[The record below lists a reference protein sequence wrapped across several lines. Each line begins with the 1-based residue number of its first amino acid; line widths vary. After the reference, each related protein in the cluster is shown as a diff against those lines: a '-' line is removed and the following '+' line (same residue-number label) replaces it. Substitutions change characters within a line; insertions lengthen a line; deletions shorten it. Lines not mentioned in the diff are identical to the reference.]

1 MIGRLFPFIV
11 VFLTL
16 AASGQ
21 DWQDCKPDGD
31 YSFKDVKAAVR
42 RVTTTRMYSG
52 WDEKT
57 FARSGALV
65 AVAVIHTLDDS
76 EMASPEGAKNVLV
89 ILRAAFDCPAYCI
102 KVTDDRH
109 PSVTL
114 LLLEHLRQIAGG
126 KMQPEIDDAKKF
138 ILQQA
143 SKVASVPRE

>member
-1 MIGRLFPFIV
+1 MIGPLFPLIV
-11 VFLTL
+11 MLLAL

-42 RVTTTRMYSG
+42 RVTTSGIYSG

-57 FARSGALV
+57 FNRSGDLV

-76 EMASPEGAKNVLV
+76 QMASLEGAKNVLV
-89 ILRAAFDCPAYCI
+89 VLRAAFACPARCVQ
-102 KVTDDRH
+102 VTDDRH

-114 LLLEHLRQIAGG
+114 LLLEHLRDIAGV
-126 KMQPEIDDAKKF
+126 KMQPEIDAAKKF

-143 SKVASVPRE
+143 KAG

>member
-1 MIGRLFPFIV
+1 MIGPLFPLIV
-11 VFLTL
+11 MLLAL

-42 RVTTTRMYSG
+42 RVTTSGMYSG

-57 FARSGALV
+57 FNRSGDLV

-76 EMASPEGAKNVLV
+76 QMASPEGAKNVLV
-89 ILRAAFDCPAYCI
+89 VLRAAFACPARCVQ
-102 KVTDDRH
+102 VTDDRH

-114 LLLEHLRQIAGG
+114 LLLEHLRDIAGV
-126 KMQPEIDDAKKF
+126 KMQPKIDAAKKF

-143 SKVASVPRE
+143 KAG

>member
-1 MIGRLFPFIV
+1 MISRLFPLMV
-11 VFLTL
+11 VFLAL

-42 RVTTTRMYSG
+42 RVTTTGTYSG

-57 FARSGALV
+57 FNRSGDLV
-65 AVAVIHTLDDS
+65 AVAVVHTLDDS
-76 EMASPEGAKNVLV
+76 KMASLEGAENVLV
-89 ILRAAFDCPAYCI
+89 VLRAAFACPSYCV
-102 KVTDDRH
+102 KVADDRH

-114 LLLEHLRQIAGG
+114 LLLEHLREIAGV

-143 SKVASVPRE
+143 SKAG

>member
-1 MIGRLFPFIV
+1 MIGPLFPLIV
-11 VFLTL
+11 MLLAL

-21 DWQDCKPDGD
+21 DWQDCKPGGD

-42 RVTTTRMYSG
+42 RVTTSGMYSG

-57 FARSGALV
+57 FNRSGDLV

-76 EMASPEGAKNVLV
+76 QMASPEGAKNVLV
-89 ILRAAFDCPAYCI
+89 VLRAAFACPARCVQ
-102 KVTDDRH
+102 VTDDRH

-114 LLLEHLRQIAGG
+114 LLLEHLRDIAGG
-126 KMQPEIDDAKKF
+126 KMQPEIDAAKKF

-143 SKVASVPRE
+143 KAG